1 MIKVFL
7 LILDPTNTWERIELE
22 KSLHRVVT
30 LFFSFAL
37 PVLAFGCAVE
47 AWGLLYLGE
56 MQGMVDDRV
65 VRMPAGLVA
74 RYIGVEAGLSLLIL
88 FGGAKALQLLG
99 ASFHR
104 RHTYTECFAAVA
116 FALGPLFL
124 FRALDALPAMN
135 TWICWAIGAIL
146 AISVLYR
153 GIPRL
158 LKPDPS
164 NALGLYLVSAL
175 VLIFLTGLAH
185 FLAVLVL
192 EEKILAGHGG

>member
-7 LILDPTNTWERIELE
+7 LILDPTNTWDRIELE
-22 KSLHRVVT
+22 KPRHRVAT
-30 LFFSFAL
+30 LFLSFVL

-56 MQGMVDDRV
+56 TRGVLDDHV
-65 VRMPAGLVA
+65 VRMPTAVVA
-74 RYIGVEAGLSLLIL
+74 RYLGVEAGLSLLIL
-88 FGGAKALQLLG
+88 FAGARGLQLLG

-104 RHTYTECFAAVA
+104 RHSYTECFATLS
-116 FALGPLFL
+116 FAMGPLFL
-124 FRALDALPAMN
+124 FRALDAFPAIN

-158 LKPDPS
+158 MKPDPS

-175 VLIFLTGLAH
+175 VLI
-185 FLAVLVL
+185 
-192 EEKILAGHGG
+192 